1 MCASG
6 ERRGDFF
13 LQYTLGVLSHGKNSS
28 RVLKIM
34 KILLSILLSY
44 TLSEAAT
51 QHMNENVKYTIANA
65 KNPEMEYS
73 FRDSSSYFEVETT
86 SLNTTYVCIEY
97 HWK

>member
-1 MCASG
+1 MPQENDAETSFCTVYVG
-6 ERRGDFF
+6 RF
-13 LQYTLGVLSHGKNSS
+13 YSHVEKYSS
-28 RVLKIM
+28 SKFSKIM

-86 SLNTTYVCIEY
+86 SLNTT
-97 HWK
+97 

>member
-1 MCASG
+1 MNMKVI
-6 ERRGDFF
+6 F
-13 LQYTLGVLSHGKNSS
+13 LTAVVVLC
-28 RVLKIM
+28 
-34 KILLSILLSY
+34 Y